1 MDVAPV
7 VIIKV
12 AATVTLLP
20 TSPPESCAVALAT
33 ARMEISITA
42 PGFAARRRS
51 RVSQQPRPHGLRPTL
66 TSPPCCQALPTAP
79 KTWTLSWRSMR
90 ASGCWHEQQQQQQDV
105 AETGDTSLP
114 HSRVAVAF
122 TGVHIALQCC
132 GLQAQQ
138 QLVVSGLCGCAEVG
152 LRAHLEGCRRLLFG
166 RNCTYA
172 RFRACEDGCGGVYGV
187 GPDLSLCLL
196 TGTCFGCGWQGG

>member
-1 MDVAPV
+1 MAPV
-7 VIIKV
+7 VIKV

-33 ARMEISITA
+33 ARMELSIAA

-122 TGVHIALQCC
+122 TGVHIALKCC
-132 GLQAQQ
+132 LAACRHSSSWWCLVCVVVQREGFGLTWKAAGGCC
-138 QLVVSGLCGCAEVG
+138 LVGTVHTHVFGL
-152 LRAHLEGCRRLLFG
+152 G
-166 RNCTYA
+166 RT
-172 RFRACEDGCGGVYGV
+172 GV
-187 GPDLSLCLL
+187 GVSM
-196 TGTCFGCGWQGG
+196 GWVRICPCAC